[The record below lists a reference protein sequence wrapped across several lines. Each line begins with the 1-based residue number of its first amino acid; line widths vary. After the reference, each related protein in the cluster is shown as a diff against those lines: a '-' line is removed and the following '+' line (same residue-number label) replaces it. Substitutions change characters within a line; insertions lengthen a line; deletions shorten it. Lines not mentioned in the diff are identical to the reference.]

1 MKIILSKDEIAI
13 ALKDYVKKIYSLE
26 ADSVSVVKSSKII
39 KKDIITSQLKTEI
52 SAIVKIK

>member
-13 ALKDYVKKIYSLE
+13 ALKDYVKKIYTLE

-39 KKDIITSQLKTEI
+39 KRDMITSQLKTEI

>member
-13 ALKDYVKKIYSLE
+13 ALKDYVKKIYSLD

-39 KKDIITSQLKTEI
+39 KKDMITSQLKTEI
-52 SAIVKIK
+52 SAIIGFK